1 MSARSHIAD
10 ALHRFPIARFHP
22 ATLSLLKNYS
32 FSDFTNDLSAGL
44 TVGVV
49 ALPLAM
55 AFAIASGM
63 SPESGIYT
71 AVIAGFLISLLGG
84 CKVQIGGPAGAFIVI
99 VYGIIAQYGIGNLLI
114 ATFFSGILLFL
125 MGLFKVGSFIRF
137 IPVSIVIGFTNG
149 IAVLIGLSQ
158 IKDFLGL
165 EIEKMPADFFH
176 QIETLYGAIETFN
189 PYAIGM
195 GLVSLLIVFVW
206 PRSWTIG
213 GAPWRRWIAR
223 IPSTV
228 VVLVIMTSLVTVF
241 NLPVETIGSK
251 FGGIP
256 QGLPKFEIPDISWGG
271 VKQLF
276 GPALTLALLGAIE
289 SLLCARVADAMI
301 DDRHDPNQEL
311 MGQGIANCIVPFF
324 GGLPSTGTIARTV
337 TNIKSGAVS
346 PVAGMIHSLT
356 LLVIILVA
364 APLAANVPLC
374 ALSAILLFMA
384 FNMGNWHEFV
394 RLHQFTM
401 SYKATL
407 LITFFLTV
415 IFDLTVA
422 VEIGL
427 LTAALFFL
435 YRMNTLTRVLPKT
448 LPFDAPKQ
456 IEAWIMEG
464 ALFFGSVSKLEIVTD
479 PKHINAPDAPE
490 VVIFDFTELLSI
502 DNSALDIIE
511 AFQRNLQRHG
521 KILIIVGASDHPLRQ
536 MQRLGLAQKLGRY
549 LCPDIDSALL
559 AAREFLYSKEKK
571 QSKTESKNE
580 IRIVER

>member
-1 MSARSHIAD
+1 MSVRSHIVE
-10 ALHRFPIARFHP
+10 ALHSFPIAKFHP
-22 ATLSLLKNYS
+22 ASLSLLRHYS
-32 FSDFTNDLSAGL
+32 FNEFTNDLSAGL

-63 SPESGIYT
+63 TPESGIYT
-71 AVIAGFLISLLGG
+71 AIIAGFFISLLGG
-84 CKVQIGGPAGAFIVI
+84 CRVQIGGPAGAFIVI
-99 VYGIIAQYGIGNLLI
+99 VYGIIAQYGVGNLLI
-114 ATFFSGILLFL
+114 ATFFSGIFLFL
-125 MGLFKVGSFIRF
+125 MGLFKIGSFIRF

-149 IAVLIGLSQ
+149 IAVLIALSQ
-158 IKDFLGL
+158 VKDFLGL
-165 EIEKMPADFFH
+165 NIAKMPADFFH
-176 QIETLYGAIETFN
+176 QIETLWGAIDTVN
-189 PYAIGM
+189 PYAVAM
-195 GLVSLLIVFVW
+195 GLLSLFIVFIW

-213 GAPWRRWIAR
+213 GAPWRRWLAR

-228 VVLVIMTSLVTVF
+228 VVLIIMTSAVTFF

-256 QGLPKFEIPDISWGG
+256 QGLPDFKIPEISWGN

-276 GPALTLALLGAIE
+276 TPALTLALLGAIE

-346 PVAGMIHSLT
+346 PVAGMVHSLT
-356 LLVIILVA
+356 LLIIILVA
-364 APLAANVPLC
+364 APLAMNVPLC
-374 ALSAILLFMA
+374 SLSAILLFMA

-394 RLHQFTM
+394 RLRQFTL

-407 LITFFLTV
+407 LLTFFLTV

-427 LTAALFFL
+427 LSAALFFL

-448 LPFDAPKQ
+448 LPFDAPKE
-456 IEAWIMEG
+456 IEAWVMEG

-479 PKHINAPDAPE
+479 PKHINAPDAPD
-490 VVIFDFTELLSI
+490 VVIFDFSELLSI

-511 AFQRNLQRHG
+511 NFQRNLVKHG
-521 KILIIVGASDHPLRQ
+521 KVLIIAGASDHPLRQ
-536 MQRLGLAQKLGRY
+536 MQRLGLAQKLDKF
-549 LCPDIDSALL
+549 LCPDMDSAIR
-559 AAREFLYSKEKK
+559 AACEVIHNKK
-571 QSKTESKNE
+571 ASSSEANE
-580 IRIVER
+580 IPIIER